1 MAERGTLLRCCTFTG
16 TEGSNP
22 SLSAKL
28 KIGLKPVFSS
38 NKRKRRGARV
48 VEWNGLENRRGC
60 KLTEGSNPSLSAT
73 KIMALVMV
81 FVLREYK
88 NLGSDR
94 DFSFPAIS

>member
-22 SLSAKL
+22 SLSARL

-38 NKRKRRGARV
+38 NIATRRGARV

-60 KLTEGSNPSLSAT
+60 KLTEGSNPSLSAKKKVT
-73 KIMALVMV
+73 LCGFFLLSI
-81 FVLREYK
+81 FQ
-88 NLGSDR
+88 NLGK
-94 DFSFPAIS
+94 IYTYG